1 MPVICSSPGSHW
13 ASCSLPTCT
22 SGWWPA
28 ASSRTRGS
36 SRLKAGAESVMAD
49 ITRLPYDVVVIGAGG
64 SGLRAAIEARL
75 AGKRTAVISKSLFGK
90 AHTVMAEGGAAA
102 AMGNVNPHD
111 NWQVHYRDTMRGGK
125 FLNNW
130 RMAELHAKEAPDR
143 VWELEAWG
151 ALFDRTPDGKISQR
165 NFGGH
170 QYPRL
175 AHVGDR
181 TGLEMIRTL
190 QQKVVALQQED
201 ARAHTDPEAMIKV
214 FAETT
219 ITELMKDGDRI
230 AGAFGYIRES
240 GKFVLFEAPTVIL
253 ATGGIGKTFKVTSN
267 SWEYTGDGCALALLA
282 GARLI
287 NMEFVQFHP
296 THMVWPLS
304 VRGLLVTE
312 SVRGDGGVLRNSE
325 GKRFMFNYVPD
336 VFRAQYAETEEE
348 ADRWYT
354 DPDNNRRPP
363 ELLPRD
369 EVARANNAEVKAG
382 RGSPHGGV
390 FLDIASRRPAEE
402 ILRRLPSMYHQ
413 FKELADVDITKEPME
428 VGPAQHYV
436 MGGVEVDPDTAA
448 SVVPGLFAAGEVSGG
463 MHGSNRLGGNSLSDL
478 LVFGQRAGHG
488 AAAYLDSL
496 GAARPAGSDADLASA
511 RAEALAPLERSG
523 GENPYTVHAEV
534 QQTMSDLVGI
544 IRKEDEIKAALAE
557 LEKLRARAANV
568 SAEGGAAYN
577 PGWHLALDLRNI
589 MLIADCVAQAALER
603 QESRGGHTRDDFPGM
618 SAEWRKVTLICSLEG
633 DRVAIKQQP
642 MAAMRGDLFA
652 LFDRDELKKY
662 YTEAELP
669 REAGTAQP
677 ADSEETRS

>member
-1 MPVICSSPGSHW
+1 MSDIE
-13 ASCSLPTCT
+13 
-22 SGWWPA
+22 
-28 ASSRTRGS
+28 
-36 SRLKAGAESVMAD
+36 RLG
-49 ITRLPYDVVVIGAGG
+49 YDVVVIGAGG

-102 AMGNVNPHD
+102 AMGNVNPKD
-111 NWQVHYRDTMRGGK
+111 NWQVHFRDTMRGGK

-130 RMAELHAKEAPDR
+130 RMAELHAQEAPDR

-151 ALFDRTPDGKISQR
+151 ALFDRTADGKISQR

-201 ARAHTDPEAMIKV
+201 AREHGDPEAMIKI

-219 ITELMKDGDRI
+219 ITRLVTDGGRI
-230 AGAFGYIRES
+230 AGAFGYLRDT
-240 GKFVLFEAPTVIL
+240 GAFVLFEAPVIIL

-267 SWEYTGDGCALALLA
+267 SWEYTGDGHALALLA
-282 GARLI
+282 GATLL

-304 VRGLLVTE
+304 VAGLLVTE

-325 GKRFMFNYVPD
+325 GKRFMFGYVPD
-336 VFRAQYAETEEE
+336 VFRAMYAETEEE

-354 DPDNNRRPP
+354 DPEHNRRPP

-369 EVARANNAEVKAG
+369 EVARSIRAEVKAG

-390 FLDIASRRPAEE
+390 FLDVSSRLPAEV
-402 ILRRLPSMYHQ
+402 ILRKLPSMYHQ

-436 MGGVEVDPDTAA
+436 MGGVEVDPDTAV
-448 SVVPGLFAAGEVSGG
+448 SHVPGLFAAGEVSGG

-478 LVFGQRAGHG
+478 VVFGRRAGMG
-488 AAAYLDSL
+488 AVAYLDSL
-496 GAARPAGSDADLASA
+496 GAGRPRASDADLAA
-511 RAEALAPLERSG
+511 AQAEALAPLQRAG

-544 IRKEDEIKAALAE
+544 IRREEEIKAALAE
-557 LEKLRARAANV
+557 LEKLRERAALV
-568 SAEGGAAYN
+568 SAAGGTAYN

-589 MLIADCVAQAALER
+589 MLIAECVAQAALER
-603 QESRGGHTRDDFPGM
+603 QESRGGHTRDDFPQM
-618 SAEWRKVTLICSLEG
+618 SPEWRKVNLVCSLDG
-633 DRVAIKQQP
+633 DRVAVARQP
-642 MAAMRGDLFA
+642 MVPMRADLMG
-652 LFDRDELKKY
+652 LFDRDELAKY
-662 YTEAELP
+662 YTGEELP
-669 REAGTAQP
+669 P
-677 ADSEETRS
+677 ADSALVEEKN

>member
-1 MPVICSSPGSHW
+1 M
-13 ASCSLPTCT
+13 T
-22 SGWWPA
+22 
-28 ASSRTRGS
+28 
-36 SRLKAGAESVMAD
+36 D
-49 ITRLPYDVVVIGAGG
+49 IERLPYDVVVVGAGG
-64 SGLRAAIEARL
+64 SGLRAAIEARE

-90 AHTVMAEGGAAA
+90 AHTVMAEGGCAA
-102 AMGNVNPHD
+102 AMGNVNPND
-111 NWQVHYRDTMRGGK
+111 NWQVHFRDTMRGGK
-125 FLNNW
+125 FLNSW

-190 QQKVVALQQED
+190 QQRVVALQQED
-201 ARAHTDPEAMIKV
+201 AREHGDPEAMIKV

-219 ITELMKDGDRI
+219 ITELAKDGDRI
-230 AGAFGYIRES
+230 AGAFGYIRDS
-240 GKFVLFEAPTVIL
+240 GRFVLFEAPAVIL
-253 ATGGIGKTFKVTSN
+253 ATGGIGKTFKYSSN
-267 SWEYTGDGCALALLA
+267 SWEYTGDGHALALLA
-282 GARLI
+282 GATLM

-296 THMVWPLS
+296 THMVWPIS

-325 GKRFMFNYVPD
+325 GRRFMFDYVPD

-348 ADRWYT
+348 GDRWYT
-354 DPDNNRRPP
+354 DQEHNRRPP

-369 EVARANNAEVKAG
+369 EVARSINAEVKAG

-402 ILRRLPSMYHQ
+402 ILRKLPSMYHQ

-448 SVVPGLFAAGEVSGG
+448 STVPGLFAAGEVSGG

-478 LVFGQRAGHG
+478 LVFGRRAGLG
-488 AAAYLDSL
+488 AVAYLDSL
-496 GAARPAGSDADLASA
+496 GGARPVASDADLAAA

-523 GENPYTVHAEV
+523 GENPYTVHGEV

-544 IRKEDEIKAALAE
+544 IRKEDEIKSALAE

-603 QESRGGHTRDDFPGM
+603 QESRGGHTRDDFPEM
-618 SAEWRKVTLICSLEG
+618 SAEWRKVNLICSLEG

-642 MAAMRGDLFA
+642 MAPMRGDLLA
-652 LFDRDELKKY
+652 LFDTDELKKY
-662 YTEAELP
+662 YTPAELP
-669 REAGTAQP
+669 LDSQEAQ
-677 ADSEETRS
+677 